1 MVTHCKI
8 IPPSSSG
15 IAQSASNTIVQ
26 NKVNQRISEQNG
38 KFIILHGIK
47 KKNQSFLSKIY
58 HVKYCASMWNRE
70 EVDSASLAFISSSIC
85 APPCF
90 DGALLITG

>member
-47 KKNQSFLSKIY
+47 KKKSKLPKQDLSCEILC
-58 HVKYCASMWNRE
+58 KYVEQRR
-70 EVDSASLAFISSSIC
+70 
-85 APPCF
+85 
-90 DGALLITG
+90 G